1 MIPLL
6 RSLLDEVLVSLG
18 TILFTVKRRSG
29 FVFLLALLLAPLH
42 ALAGLLGF
50 ASARVTSRLLSPEN
64 TYLKLGLPQGAGLL
78 AGLALSVFLPS
89 RPVLFFFVVLA
100 GIFAGVLLHA
110 VYPLLGRQGLPGLAF
125 AFVIASWVM
134 LATLPALGFPM
145 SPLEAKLSLPVYT
158 LRLEGYL
165 AGMIGISVKS
175 YLTSFGSLL
184 FLPTLSTG
192 ILVVIGLL
200 IGSRITGLA
209 MICGG
214 AIGVLML
221 HSLSGQWLPPTSF
234 GLIAFNAILTAG
246 ALSGIFL
253 VLTPASLL
261 YSLLAVI
268 VSVLLTS
275 SLNHLLMP
283 VALPVLA
290 MPFTLTVWLFLLP
303 LRKGMLDRAR
313 LNIWAPPLELIGNAE
328 QNLRAFERWQRERVC
343 PEPVLSLPLHGW
355 WKVTQ
360 GPGGSVTHNTELLR
374 EAWDF
379 MLVDE
384 AGQAASWPGEECSE
398 FYGFGAPVLAPADG
412 VITALEGALDDNPV
426 HQANTAQPWG
436 NWLMITHDSGTVS
449 LLAHLRAGSIRA
461 MAGQRVSR
469 GQLVAHVGNSGRSPE
484 PHLHYQLNE
493 APWLAAKS
501 LPALFSAYV
510 SRDQDALVFH
520 PVGRPQEGQVISDL
534 RGMDWADWSAFL
546 PWSIPSSSWTVRCRR
561 GSREEIV
568 TLALVSGSDGSLLLD
583 DGEVR
588 ARVYWWPDWLQLHPL
603 AEADPDH
610 LRSSR
615 KDSLLG
621 WMLAMTPSVPLKGI
635 DGLRME
641 QRSWSRL
648 AASGLRALLGLEQ
661 SLELSTQLSL
671 EMNGRSL
678 VARTHAAGEGGQ
690 SFDVEWIAEA
700 RRGLTV
706 LHVTQKGRELF
717 HAEWLAT

>member
-1 MIPLL
+1 MTLLL
-6 RSLLDEVLVSLG
+6 RGLFDELLVSLG

-29 FVFLLALLLAPLH
+29 FVILLALLLAPMH
-42 ALAGLLGF
+42 ALAGIIGYT
-50 ASARVTSRLLSPEN
+50 AARVTSN
-64 TYLKLGLPQGAGLL
+64 TLKPGNVYFRLGLPQGAGLL
-78 AGLALSVFLPS
+78 SGLALSVFLPLT
-89 RPVLFFFVVLA
+89 PTLFFFIVLA
-100 GIFAGVLLHA
+100 GVFAGVLLHA

-134 LATLPALGFPM
+134 LATLPALDFPM

-158 LRLEGYL
+158 LRLEGFL
-165 AGMIGISVKS
+165 AGMLGMSLKS

-192 ILVVIGLL
+192 ILVLIGLL

-214 AIGVLML
+214 VLGLLML
-221 HSLSGQWLPPTSF
+221 HSLSGQWLPPSSF

-253 VLTPASLL
+253 VLSPSSLL
-261 YSLLAVI
+261 YSLLAVV

-275 SLNHLLMP
+275 GLNHLLTP

-303 LRKGMLDRAR
+303 LRNGMFDSQR
-313 LNIWAPPLELIGNAE
+313 LNIWAPPLELVGNAE
-328 QNLRAFERWQRERVC
+328 QNLRTFERWERERVC

-360 GPGGSVTHNTELLR
+360 GPGGSVTHNTDLLR

-384 AGQAASWPGEECSE
+384 AGRAASWPGEECAE
-398 FYGFGAPVLAPADG
+398 FYGYGAPVLAPADG
-412 VITALEGALDDNPV
+412 VISALEGSLANNPI

-436 NWLMITHDSGTVS
+436 NWLMITHDSGSVS
-449 LLAHLRAGSIRA
+449 LLAHLKAGSISA
-461 MAGQRVSR
+461 LAGQRVSR

-484 PHLHYQLNE
+484 PHLHYQLNQ
-493 APWLAAKS
+493 APWFAAKS
-501 LPALFSAYV
+501 LPALFGSYV
-510 SRDQDALVFH
+510 SRDQDGYVFH
-520 PVGRPQEGQVISDL
+520 PIGRPVEGQVISDI
-534 RGMDWADWSAFL
+534 RGMDWGDWSAFL
-546 PWSIPSSSWTVRCRR
+546 PWSIPSSSWTIRCWR
-561 GSREEIV
+561 GTKEETV
-568 TLALVSGSDGSLLLD
+568 TLSLISGSDGSLLLD
-583 DGEVR
+583 DGHVR
-588 ARVYWWPDWLQLHPL
+588 ARVFWWPDWLQLHSL

-610 LRSSR
+610 LRTSR
-615 KDSLLG
+615 KDSLLS
-621 WMLAMTPSVPLKGI
+621 WMLALLPAVPLKGI
-635 DGLRME
+635 DGLCME

-648 AASGLRALLGLEQ
+648 AASGLRGALGLEQ
-661 SLELSTQLSL
+661 SLALSTRFSL
-671 EMNGRSL
+671 EMDGRTL
-678 VARTHAAGEGGQ
+678 VARTSAAHGKGTAFEA
-690 SFDVEWIAEA
+690 EWVAES

-706 LHVTQKGRELF
+706 LHVTQNGRELF
-717 HAEWLAT
+717 HADWRMV